1 MLFSLPICVIMEL
14 TKSLPPGGSLWTR
27 SCICRGMG
35 FALCLCHTKAK
46 LAIKQNDKQEFDE
59 VMKVKYYKNKMIAPI
74 IITVVVVLY
83 YVVYFGFLIS
93 LLNTV
98 WKYAFGIIPLVF
110 SAIMVKVCIERINE
124 IKKGEEDDISK
135 Y

>member
-1 MLFSLPICVIMEL
+1 M
-14 TKSLPPGGSLWTR
+14 KS
-27 SCICRGMG
+27 
-35 FALCLCHTKAK
+35 HKK
-46 LAIKQNDKQEFDE
+46 
-59 VMKVKYYKNKMIAPI
+59 KMIVPI
-74 IITVVVVLY
+74 IITFIVVLY